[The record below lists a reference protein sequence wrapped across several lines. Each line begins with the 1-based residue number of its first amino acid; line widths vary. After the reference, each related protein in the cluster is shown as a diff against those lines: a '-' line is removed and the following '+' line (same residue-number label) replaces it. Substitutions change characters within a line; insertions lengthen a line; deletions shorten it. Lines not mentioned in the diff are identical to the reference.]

1 MVERRPRRWQAL
13 INESGKWDC
22 QSCTDDRYAK
32 SKSRRWCFE
41 DGRHWIQLDEFARL
55 ECARLWG
62 KTYRVGEEDASRR
75 SSAYVDT
82 GYIDEDGRRKREG
95 GRRGEL

>member
-1 MVERRPRRWQAL
+1 MNRVRG
-13 INESGKWDC
+13 I
-22 QSCTDDRYAK
+22 AK
-32 SKSRRWCFE
+32 VAPMIGMRSQNPE
-41 DGRHWIQLDEFARL
+41 DGVSRMDATGYNWPSSQDSSV
-55 ECARLWG
+55 RLWG